1 MNLQTLERDFFR
13 TLNRYVEPAVR
24 AGLLSP
30 RYAPGTMIVL
40 ETTGF
45 KTGAT
50 RRTPLLATRLGRYV
64 FISTVRGNRSFWVK
78 NLQKDASARYYL
90 GGKAIEAEAFLVAPG
105 VQNLRPGSLPSAI
118 EKITDLLAGFTANGW
133 AFAVLKAE
141 AK

>member
-90 GGKAIEAEAFLVAPG
+90 GGKAIEAEEQQPGATRAGSGGSPEGRLVCWPLTKCTASTPG
-105 VQNLRPGSLPSAI
+105 NARRGARYRAL
-118 EKITDLLAGFTANGW
+118 
-133 AFAVLKAE
+133 
-141 AK
+141 